1 MRATRVLV
9 WALSGAVLTAS
20 AVTGASA
27 APSDGVRLLS
37 TVGAPGA
44 VSARLVVSAGR
55 ARYLYVSTAASLL
68 VYDLAD
74 PASPKEVGRLPLPT
88 YQNEDLDGN
97 VDVALL
103 ADDVPVAA
111 SDSPAGGQLVV
122 TSMTD
127 KTRPQPIAVAS
138 LPDGAGHTATCL
150 LGCRWLYTSGGASL
164 AAVDVSNPAQPI
176 VTRVALPEQTGI
188 VHDADVDKDGVVWLA
203 GQQGLAAVAVSP
215 VTRLGSRVATLSRSA
230 TPERPVV
237 LTSTGRAGTT
247 PAVSAGTL
255 HGSLRPTDVRYDKSS
270 GLAPGDVLLAGE
282 EGTATDCRDG
292 GRFHVFD
299 ARGLRDGREL
309 RLLDSVAPAEAKSTA
324 APGLG
329 AGCSAHWFTTQGSL
343 AAVAWFGAGLRILDF
358 SNPRKVRQVGR
369 YVPTEPRTW
378 SAYWIP
384 GTRYVY
390 ALDLHRGIDV
400 LEVTA
405 NVGGVEVGALDHARR
420 ARSVSDLANA
430 SLCAPWRQHH
440 APTHRSMLP

>member
-1 MRATRVLV
+1 MRLTRALV
-9 WALSGAVLTAS
+9 WLLSGVLLTAS

-27 APSDGVRLLS
+27 APGDGVRLLT
-37 TVGAPGA
+37 TVSAPGA
-44 VSARLVVSAGR
+44 VSARLVVEGGG
-55 ARYLYVSTAASLL
+55 ARYLYVTTAASLL

-74 PASPKEVGRLPLPT
+74 PTSPKEVGRLPLPT

-97 VDVALL
+97 TDLALL
-103 ADDVPVAA
+103 ANDVPVAA

-150 LGCRWLYTSGGASL
+150 LGCRWLWTSGGASL
-164 AAVDVSNPAQPI
+164 AAVDLSNPTQP
-176 VTRVALPEQTGI
+176 VVSRVAPPKQTGI

-215 VTRLGSRVATLSRSA
+215 VTRLGPRVASLSRSA
-230 TPERPVV
+230 TPEQPVV
-237 LTSTGRAGTT
+237 LTSTGRPGTT

-255 HGSLRPTDVRYDKSS
+255 HGSLRPIGVRYDKRS
-270 GLAPGDVLLAGE
+270 GLGPGEVLLAGE

-309 RLLDSVAPAEAKSTA
+309 QLLDSVAPAETKSST

-358 SNPRKVRQVGR
+358 SNPRKVRQIGR
-369 YVPTEPRTW
+369 YVPVEPRTW

-405 NVGGVEVGALDHARR
+405 KAGGVEVGTLDHARR
-420 ARSVSDLANA
+420 TRPAADLANA
-430 SLCAPWRQHH
+430 SLCAPWREHH
-440 APTHRSMLP
+440 SVTHRSTQA